1 MTRVQVLIWSL
12 LLIVCGGGLLGYLL
26 ISVSP
31 WLADGSLNYPLIWL
45 FLAALGMALCGLG
58 STVALALQRRYPRL
72 AGGTR
77 YRQPRPNI
85 ALRQGFLFAC
95 AVVANALLAFFQVFD
110 VIFLLAIP
118 LLVGL
123 LEAYLQHRPTK

>member
-1 MTRVQVLIWSL
+1 MTRAQVTVWSL
-12 LLIVCGGGLLGYLL
+12 LLVASGGSFLGYLL
-26 ISVSP
+26 SSVSP
-31 WLADGSLNYPLIWL
+31 WLADGSLNYPLVWL
-45 FLAALGMALCGLG
+45 FLTALGVALCGLG
-58 STVALALQRRYPRL
+58 SGIALAIQRRYPRL

-77 YRQPRPNI
+77 YRPPRPNV

-123 LEAYLQHRPTK
+123 LEAYLQHRPAK